1 MTHRIHADD
10 RDGAAAKFYAPV
22 GITPS
27 FDTNRVER
35 LWATLFDHRV
45 HPPE

>member
-1 MTHRIHADD
+1 MTHGIHADY

-27 FDTNRVER
+27 FDENRVER
-35 LWATLFDHRV
+35 LWAKLFNHRV
-45 HPPE
+45 DPPE